1 MIEFRRIAG
10 FDWDAGNARK
20 HVATHA
26 VDQAEAEQVF
36 FNDPAAVSDGQGLES
51 EQAILRTGQRVASA
65 LPGVQQWEGLKLKA
79 NQPLTKRP

>member
-1 MIEFRRIAG
+1 MVSLG
-10 FDWDAGNARK
+10 
-20 HVATHA
+20 VATQL
-26 VDQAEAEQVF
+26 VCVWVVWGIPWSCSRVF
-36 FNDPAAVSDGQGLES
+36 FDDPAAVTGGQGLEM